1 MKKSTAWREDRVE
14 MFGTWVSQTGAK
26 VYELLS
32 QGKTMREVS
41 DLTGV
46 AMGSM
51 SGYMER
57 AKKYGVIGERKK
69 MDVIATDAE
78 GNEYRFTSEKQIKAN
93 LYSYSSVRRACLE
106 GRVYCGMTW
115 RFGTEHGH
123 RVNWRGHMVT
133 RRTARFYDACM
144 NADMKYG
151 DISRIGAEC
160 GMNKHSA
167 LAAYRH
173 LYRWGFAKRI
183 CPSYKVIGKSERL
196 GIVEF
201 DSIDDA
207 EMAGFNARS
216 IRDCFIGKQKTH
228 AGYTW
233 EKITDAEDRQKAR
246 GKAAIARQGV
256 RNNDCPTV
264 QQGDAEHMWD

>member
-1 MKKSTAWREDRVE
+1 MKVD
-14 MFGTWVSQTGAK
+14 
-26 VYELLS
+26 
-32 QGKTMREVS
+32 
-41 DLTGV
+41 
-46 AMGSM
+46 MG
-51 SGYMER
+51 
-57 AKKYGVIGERKK
+57 
-69 MDVIATDAE
+69 
-78 GNEYRFTSEKQIKAN
+78 
-93 LYSYSSVRRACLE
+93 
-106 GRVYCGMTW
+106 
-115 RFGTEHGH
+115 
-123 RVNWRGHMVT
+123 
-133 RRTARFYDACM
+133 
-144 NADMKYG
+144 YG

-207 EMAGFNARS
+207 EMAGFNARA
-216 IRDCFIGKQKTH
+216 IRDCFIGRQKTH

-246 GKAAIARQGV
+246 GKAATSRQGV
-256 RNNDCPTV
+256 RDSHCSTV
-264 QQGDAEHMWD
+264 